1 MIYFNKGL
9 IRMTLISK
17 TIYPRFNDNI
27 SKEELQRFYLPSIEE
42 IDLARSKVRGKEH
55 VYLFLLNLKV
65 FQNLHYFVEESEIP
79 YKITRL
85 VKSKLGIDKNKN
97 ITLSEKTIGKY
108 RKDIRQ
114 NLNVISDSN
123 HIKNL
128 VIDTVEKYEP
138 LMENKAD
145 IFNAVLEC
153 LIKNNCE
160 LPAFSTIDRWVKSKQ
175 SQINNAI
182 FDYVSN
188 GLSSTEKQL
197 LDSLLVTSDKS
208 FSKFNY
214 IKELPKSPSLSHLKA
229 VRDNYIYL
237 KDINIGQRF
246 INSIVPSKVD
256 YFANQVSVLDAS
268 EMKDFSDNKRYTLLI
283 CFIYK
288 SLVKTGDD
296 LITMFIKRLG
306 KIHNKAK
313 ENLEKILENQR
324 SKTENTV
331 NLFQQILITS
341 QNWDKLE
348 FEEKFNSII
357 EQNGGRSNLLNDC
370 EELTAYHN
378 NNYYPLLTKY
388 FKSHRSVLF
397 EIIRLLPIKSSSKN
411 NSLIKAIEYLLSCEN
426 KKSDFIDSNVDL
438 SFINEKWRKFVITK
452 KDATEVF
459 IRKNFEI
466 CVFSYISYE
475 FKTGDLCSEL
485 SQEYAD
491 YKNQLLTWDECRL
504 MLDDYCSEMN
514 LPNNPKDFIQT
525 LKNQL
530 NKKAIDV
537 NAKAPN
543 SSELTI
549 NPSGEIALIKR
560 KSTRNLDEI
569 KAFKRLFESKMP
581 ERNIVEIICMIE
593 KMINF
598 TKHFG
603 PLSGSKA
610 KISDAQ
616 ARYILLTFG
625 YGSNLGPT
633 QTSKHVKES
642 ITPHEIQFT
651 NQRHITAEKLDR
663 AINDV
668 INKFNALSLPT
679 LWGDINVASADG
691 TKLDLYS
698 ENLLSEYHIRYGG
711 YGGIAYHH
719 VSDRYVALFSHFIPC
734 GVWEAVYIIDGLLK
748 NKSDIQPDT
757 IHADTQGQSATVFAL
772 THLLGIKLMP
782 RIRNW
787 KDLKFYKP
795 YKESSYEHINVLFK
809 DTIKWDIIETHF
821 EDLFQVILSI
831 KSGKIMPSTLLRKL
845 NNYSKKNKLFQ
856 AFRELGNVIR
866 TMYLLDFISDI
877 ELREKIT
884 ESTNKTESYNA
895 FASWSFFGGEGVI
908 RENNLDDQTKSVKY
922 NDLLANILILQN
934 TIDMENVVK
943 QLKGENIEVS
953 KQDIKH
959 LSPYLTSHIK
969 RFGEYIID
977 LDRKSD
983 QIIPLDIERFL
994 K

>member
-1 MIYFNKGL
+1 
-9 IRMTLISK
+9 MTLISK
-17 TIYPRFNDNI
+17 TIYPKFNNKI
-27 SKEELQRFYLPSIEE
+27 SQDELERCYLPSRDE
-42 IDLARSKVRGKEH
+42 INLARNKVKGKENL
-55 VYLFLLNLKV
+55 YIFLINLKV
-65 FQNLHYFVEESEIP
+65 FQNLHYFVDEIEIP
-79 YKITRL
+79 FKITRFIKARL
-85 VKSKLGIDKNKN
+85 KMDKYKN
-97 ITLSEKTIGKY
+97 IVANEKTVSRY
-108 RKDIRQ
+108 RKYIRQ
-114 NLNVISDSN
+114 TLNVNYDSN
-123 HIKNL
+123 YIKEL
-128 VIDTVEKYEP
+128 ALDTVEKHEP
-138 LMENKAD
+138 MMENKAD
-145 IFNAVLEC
+145 IFNAVLES
-153 LIKNNCE
+153 LIINNCE
-160 LPAFSTIDRWVKSKQ
+160 LPAFSTINKWIRAKRLQVNNDLFKYISDSLTP
-175 SQINNAI
+175 SQ
-182 FDYVSN
+182 
-188 GLSSTEKQL
+188 KQL
-197 LDSLLVTSDKS
+197 LDSLLVTSENN

-214 IKELPKSPSLSHLKA
+214 IKNIPKSPSLTHLKE

-237 KDINIGQRF
+237 KSINIGEEI
-246 INSIVPSKVD
+246 INSIQPSKVD
-256 YFANQVSVLDAS
+256 YFTSQVTPLDAS
-268 EMKDFSDNKRYTLLI
+268 EMKDFSDDKRYTLLI

-288 SLVKTGDD
+288 SLIKTGDD

-306 KIHNKAK
+306 KIHNKSK
-313 ENLEKILENQR
+313 DNLIKLLENQR
-324 SKTENTV
+324 SKEEDTV
-331 NLFQQILITS
+331 NIFMQMLS
-341 QNWDKLE
+341 RYQNWDRLE
-348 FEEKFNSII
+348 FEDKFKTFI
-357 EQNGGRSNLLNDC
+357 EENGGHNKLVNDC
-370 EELTAYHN
+370 TELTAYHN
-378 NNYYPLLTKY
+378 NNYYPLLSRQ

-397 EIIRLLPIKSSSKN
+397 EIIKLLPIKSSSKN

-426 KKSDFIDSNVDL
+426 RKSDFIDADVDL
-438 SFINEKWRKFVITK
+438 SFASEKWRKFVVAK
-452 KDATEVF
+452 RGKVEVF

-466 CVFSYISYE
+466 CVFSCIASE

-485 SQEYAD
+485 SEEYAD
-491 YKNQLLTWDECRL
+491 YKKQLLSLEECNL
-504 MLDDYCSEMN
+504 MLSEYCSEMN
-514 LPNNPKDFIQT
+514 LPNNSKDFIEI

-530 NKKAIDV
+530 DQKAKDV
-537 NAKAPN
+537 NTKAPE

-549 NPSGEIALIKR
+549 NPNGEIVLTKR
-560 KSTRNLDEI
+560 KSTRNLAKI
-569 KAFKRLFESKMP
+569 KVFKRLFESKMP
-581 ERNIVEIICMIE
+581 ERNIVEIICMVE
-593 KMINF
+593 KRVNF
-598 TKHFG
+598 TRHFG
-603 PLSGSKA
+603 PLSGSKS

-616 ARYILLTFG
+616 ARYVLLTFG

-633 QTSKHVKES
+633 QTSKHVKGS

-651 NQRHITAEKLDR
+651 NQRHITAENLDK
-663 AINDV
+663 AINDIV
-668 INKFNALSLPT
+668 NRFNMLSLPT
-679 LWGDINVASADG
+679 LWGDINTAAADG
-691 TKLDLYS
+691 TKIDLYS

-821 EDLFQVILSI
+821 DDLFQVILSI
-831 KSGKIMPSTLLRKL
+831 KSGKILPSTLLRKL

-943 QLKGENIEVS
+943 QLKSEGIDVS
-953 KQDIKH
+953 KQDMKN

-977 LDRKSD
+977 LDGESD
-983 QIIPLDIERFL
+983 QISPLDINKFL